1 MLIKDKMKR
10 IILISFLFTTF
21 LTGNSIAQ
29 QAPKCSHTVSFE
41 KSWISDTL
49 DAIHYQIHLTVTDFS
64 GHEIGGYT
72 DVELASKINDLNEI
86 KLELMSLTTD
96 SVFIENV
103 PVTGFTHLDNIIT
116 IPLSTPLNAGESV
129 NVRIYYHGVP
139 FHEGWGGFHWD
150 NQYAFNLGVGF
161 VSIPHNLGKTWFPC
175 IDDFK
180 DRALYDVYATV
191 EDPKKAVCGGLLI
204 DVVDNGNG
212 TKTYHWKLDH
222 TIPTYLASI
231 AVGEYAVVSD
241 VYNGI
246 VADIPI
252 EIYVK
257 PQDTIKVPG
266 SFVHLK
272 QILEIYEN
280 SWGPYRWNRIGYV
293 GTAIGAMEHVT
304 NIALPHFCID
314 GGLSCESTIA
324 HELSH
329 MWFGD
334 NATCASAEDMW
345 LNEGWAVYNE
355 AIYREQLYGE
365 EEFHDFMYDN
375 LAKIIQFCHTSS
387 GDGSYFPLNQIPQ
400 NITYG
405 MTAYKR
411 GSTVAHSLRG
421 YLGDELFFDA
431 MKAYNENFKYSYVY
445 SQDMESFLTDYTNID
460 MSGFFNNWVYHSGT
474 PQYSIDS
481 FNVVPAGSGAEVTVF
496 MRQRRHGPAFVGDNN
511 IVEVTFMDNNWNQ
524 FSDTV
529 RFDGASGGS
538 AVKQVPFIP
547 EIALCDYNFRLCD
560 AVTDLNKIVKET
572 GVYSYPKTYFKL
584 TVNEVSDS
592 ALVRVEHNWAPPD
605 DFKNPIPGVTLSN
618 YRYWRIDGIF
628 PEGFDATGEFTYT
641 KTSFLDDSLLNPNDT
656 VLLLYRTG
664 AADDWHFIDYSV
676 IGIWSVG
683 KFYVDNLQ
691 RGEYTIAV
699 GDDTFT
705 GIDNKQKPEK
715 SLINIYPNPSND
727 FFVIDYQHPGKFE
740 FYDESGKMVDSV
752 HLDNDTS
759 SIKWK
764 PKDLPIGT
772 YFVRYLSEKNKTI
785 EIKKIVIVK

>member
-1 MLIKDKMKR
+1 MKKF
-10 IILISFLFTTF
+10 ILLSLFAIT
-21 LTGNSIAQ
+21 LSINILIAQ
-29 QAPKCSHTVSFE
+29 QNTKCGHMTSFD
-41 KSWISDTL
+41 KSLISDTL
-49 DAIHYQIHLTVTDFS
+49 DAIHYNIHLTVTDFS

-72 DVELASKINDLNEI
+72 DVELASKINNLNEI

-96 SVFIENV
+96 SVFVDDVE
-103 PVTGFTHLDNIIT
+103 VTGFTHIGNIIT
-116 IPLSTPLNAGESV
+116 IPLSAPLNAGDNA
-129 NVRIYYHGVP
+129 NVRVYYHGVP

-161 VSIPHNLGKTWFPC
+161 VTIPHNLGKTWFPC
-175 IDDFK
+175 IDDFH
-180 DRALYDVYATV
+180 DRALYDIYATV
-191 EDPKKAVCGGLLI
+191 EDPKKAVCGGLLL

-212 TKTYHWKLDH
+212 TKTYHWKLNH

-231 AVGEYAVVSD
+231 AVGDYAVVSD

-246 VADIPI
+246 EEDIPI

-257 PQDTIKVPG
+257 PADTIKVPG

-272 QILEIYEN
+272 EVLAIYEN
-280 SWGPYRWNRIGYV
+280 RWGPYRWSRIGYV

-314 GGLSCESTIA
+314 GGLSCESTIV

-334 NATCASAEDMW
+334 NVTCASAEDMW

-355 AIYREQLYGE
+355 AIYREDLYSE

-387 GDGSYFPLNQIPQ
+387 GDGSYFPLNEIPQ

-421 YLGDELFFDA
+421 YLGDDLFFDA
-431 MKAYNENFKYSYVY
+431 MKAYQENFKYNYCS
-445 SQDMESFLTDYTNID
+445 SEDMETFLTGYTGID
-460 MSGFFNNWVYHSGT
+460 MSGFFDNWVFHSGT

-481 FNVVPAGSGAEVTVF
+481 FNVVPTGSGADVRVF
-496 MRQRRHGPAFVGDNN
+496 MRQRRHGPEFTGDNN
-511 IVEVTFMDNNWNQ
+511 IVEVTFMDSNWNRY
-524 FSDTV
+524 SDTV
-529 RFDGASGGS
+529 HFDGASGGS
-538 AVKQVPFIP
+538 SVKQVPFVP

-560 AVTDLNKIVKET
+560 AVTDLNRVIKET
-572 GVYSYPKTYFKL
+572 GSKTYPKTYFKL
-584 TVNEVSDS
+584 IVNEISDS

-605 DFKNPIPGVTLSN
+605 DFKNPIQGVTLSN

-656 VLLLYRTG
+656 VLLLYRTDAG
-664 AADDWHFIDYSV
+664 DDWHFIDYSV

-705 GIDNKQKPEK
+705 GIEETQVPKK
-715 SLINIYPNPSND
+715 SPITIHPNPSSD
-727 FFVIDYQHPGKFE
+727 FFIIDYPQPGTFE
-740 FYDESGKMVDSV
+740 FYDETGNIVDSV
-752 HLDNDTS
+752 HLHSGAS
-759 SIKWK
+759 SFKWK
-764 PKDLPIGT
+764 PEDLPKGT
-772 YFVRYLSEKNKTI
+772 YFVRYLSENNKTI
-785 EIKKIVIVK
+785 GVEKLIIVN